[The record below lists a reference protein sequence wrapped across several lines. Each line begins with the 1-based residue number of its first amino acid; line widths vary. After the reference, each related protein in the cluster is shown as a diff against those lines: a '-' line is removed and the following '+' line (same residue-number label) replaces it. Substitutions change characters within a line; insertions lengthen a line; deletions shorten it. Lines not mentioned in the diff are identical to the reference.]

1 MLISYLIIYFAIPYR
16 PHSLLF
22 FIRRVLLLFPCLLHD
37 HDDYDRDHDQDRD
50 PDKDAQSQRTRTESA
65 KPAFL
70 LFLLLLGLLR
80 RGIFPSFS
88 SSKTPPK
95 YSFSIARQK
104 PRIKKLRVAN
114 SSQFLTFQRRFC
126 DAPPYFLS
134 KSTAV
139 ANSSQFLTFQ
149 RRFCDAPPFSLSKST
164 AVANSSQFLTFQR
177 RFCDGST
184 PPKKIRVESPFLRI
198 HTQFQTFCLKKLT

>member
-1 MLISYLIIYFAIPYR
+1 MLISYLIIYFAIPFR
-16 PHSLLF
+16 PHSFLF

-70 LFLLLLGLLR
+70 PFLLLLGLLR
-80 RGIFPSFS
+80 CGIFPSFS

-104 PRIKKLRVAN
+104 PRIKKLRRRKFVAVFDI
-114 SSQFLTFQRRFC
+114 SAT
-126 DAPPYFLS
+126 
-134 KSTAV
+134 
-139 ANSSQFLTFQ
+139 
-149 RRFCDAPPFSLSKST
+149 
-164 AVANSSQFLTFQR
+164 
-177 RFCDGST
+177 
-184 PPKKIRVESPFLRI
+184 FLRRASI
-198 HTQFQTFCLKKLT
+198 FPLEKHCRRKFVAVFDISATFLRRQHAAEKITSGISIFENPHAISDFLP